1 MNENQQ
7 NTGMDDFTR
16 KYLYVLL
23 ALALAGSVWW
33 LSGLDSK
40 VSALNK
46 VLQADVELANYTYQ
60 FRVISLKN
68 GAAEISSP
76 RSSDMP
82 AIQSLRIMFPELQHS
97 SVTSEEVMATQD
109 ELARLQKKAGALVE
123 SQQDVNTVRWVLD
136 RKWLAKHGVYLD

>member
-1 MNENQQ
+1 
-7 NTGMDDFTR
+7 MDDFTR

-23 ALALAGSVWW
+23 VIGLAVCVWW
-33 LSGLDSK
+33 FSSLDFRANAITNELK
-40 VSALNK
+40 T
-46 VLQADVELANYTYQ
+46 DTELANYAYQ

-68 GAAEISSP
+68 GVAQVSSP
-76 RSSDMP
+76 RSSELP

-97 SVTSEEVMATQD
+97 SVASEEVMAAQD